1 MSAKQLEE
9 FIGLIETAERLTQ
22 RENALEGKRRSTS
35 SLSSCPT
42 DIFTRRKNYGD
53 SGSSRSPSNSP
64 MRVKRIPDKVSPTHH
79 LRGISE
85 HPQVNHFCIN
95 VSRICRTVGINF
107 VRGYIFNPNVLFFDI
122 RLRFQDY
129 GSQGTDPRF

>member
-64 MRVKRIPDKVSPTHH
+64 MRVKRIPDKGVSPAHH

-85 HPQVNHFCIN
+85 HPPVNHFCRCTFCWRVYFYLN
-95 VSRICRTVGINF
+95 A
-107 VRGYIFNPNVLFFDI
+107 LFFDI
-122 RLRFQDY
+122 HLRFQDY

>member
-64 MRVKRIPDKVSPTHH
+64 MRVKRIPYKVSPTHH

-85 HPQVNHFCIN
+85 HPPVNHFCIKHY
-95 VSRICRTVGINF
+95 RICRIVGIHF
-107 VRGYIFNPNVLFFDI
+107 VGGYIFYHNALFFDI